1 MLGRRVRTAPVL
13 VNIALFAVAVTCI
26 YPLIWLAYSSL
37 KTENEF
43 IRSMFSL
50 PTSLQ
55 WNNYYLALI
64 KSKILYYF
72 LNTVFNGVTSV
83 AVIVFF
89 SFCIGYFLA
98 RYDFRGKN
106 LVNSLLMLGLV
117 VPIHSL
123 LVPMY
128 IQFKLLNMVD
138 HRGVL
143 ILPYLGVMLPLGVFL
158 IEAYIKTLPRE
169 LEQAAEIEGASLFQI
184 ITRIIVPLSGPIL
197 ITAIIIIFN
206 FAWNEFPFSLVLNA
220 SEKVRNIA
228 VGIMNF
234 ASDWDTKWTLRIAAC
249 VISLFPVTILYVFF
263 NRQIIKGMTEGSV
276 KG

>member
-1 MLGRRVRTAPVL
+1 MRDRKAVVGPVL
-13 VNIALFAVAVTCI
+13 GNIALFAVAVTCI
-26 YPLIWLAYSSL
+26 YPLVWLAYSSL

-43 IRSMFSL
+43 VRSMFSL

-55 WNNYYLALI
+55 WSNYYLALI
-64 KSKILYYF
+64 KSKILFFF
-72 LNTVFNGVTSV
+72 LNTVFNGVTTV

-89 SFCIGYFLA
+89 TFCIGYFLA
-98 RYDFRGKN
+98 RYNFKGKA
-106 LVNSLLMLGLV
+106 LVYSLLTLGLV
-117 VPIHSL
+117 VPVHSL

-128 IQFKLLNMVD
+128 IQYKLLGMVD

-143 ILPYLGVMLPLGVFL
+143 ILPYLGVMLPLAVFL
-158 IEAYIKTLPRE
+158 IDAYITTLPRE
-169 LEQAAEIEGASLFQI
+169 LEQAAEIEGATLFHTL
-184 ITRIIVPLSGPIL
+184 TRIIVPLSGPIL
-197 ITAIIIIFN
+197 ITAIIIVFN

-220 SEKVRNIA
+220 SERVRNIA

-263 NRQIIKGMTEGSV
+263 NRQIIRGMTEGSV

>member
-1 MLGRRVRTAPVL
+1 MRAERIRPAVVP
-13 VNIALFAVAVTCI
+13 VNILLFAVAVTCI
-26 YPLIWLAYSSL
+26 YPLVWLAYSSL

-43 IRSMFSL
+43 VRSMFSL
-50 PTSLQ
+50 PAMLQ
-55 WNNYYLALI
+55 WNNYFLALI
-64 KSKILYYF
+64 GSKILYYF
-72 LNTVFNGVTSV
+72 LNTVFNGVSSV

-89 SFCIGYFLA
+89 SFCIGYFIA
-98 RYDFRGKN
+98 RYDFRGKH
-106 LVNSLLMLGLV
+106 LVNSLLLLGLV
-117 VPIHSL
+117 VPVHSL

-128 IQFKLLNMVD
+128 IQFKLLGLVD

-143 ILPYLGVMLPLGVFL
+143 ILPYLGVMLPLGTFL
-158 IEAYIKTLPRE
+158 MEAYIRTLPRE
-169 LEQAAEIEGASLFQI
+169 LEQAAEIEGASLAHT
-184 ITRIIVPLSGPIL
+184 ITRIIVPLSAPIL
-197 ITAIIIIFN
+197 ITVIIITFN

-220 SEKVRNIA
+220 SDRVRNIA

-263 NRQIIKGMTEGSV
+263 NRQIIKGMTEGSI

>member
-1 MLGRRVRTAPVL
+1 MRDRRAAVTPLL
-13 VNIALFAVAVTCI
+13 VNIGLFAVAVTCI

-43 IRSMFSL
+43 VRSMFSL
-50 PTSLQ
+50 PAALQ

-89 SFCIGYFLA
+89 AFCIGYFLA
-98 RYDFRGKN
+98 RYDFRGKRF
-106 LVNSLLMLGLV
+106 VNSLLMLGLV

-123 LVPMY
+123 LVPKN

-169 LEQAAEIEGASLFQI
+169 LEQAAEIEGATLFQTL
-184 ITRIIVPLSGPIL
+184 TRIIVPLSAPIL
-197 ITAIIIIFN
+197 ITAVIIIFN

-220 SEKVRNIA
+220 SERVRNIA

>member
-1 MLGRRVRTAPVL
+1 MRDRKAVVGPVL
-13 VNIALFAVAVTCI
+13 GNIALFAVAITCI
-26 YPLIWLAYSSL
+26 YPLVWLAYSSL

-43 IRSMFSL
+43 VRSMFSL
-50 PTSLQ
+50 PSSLQ
-55 WNNYYLALI
+55 WSNYYLALI
-64 KSKILYYF
+64 KSKILFFF
-72 LNTVFNGVTSV
+72 LNTVFNGVTTV

-89 SFCIGYFLA
+89 AFCIGYFLA
-98 RYDFRGKN
+98 RDDFKGKA
-106 LVNSLLMLGLV
+106 LVYSLLTIGLV
-117 VPIHSL
+117 VPVHSL

-128 IQFKLLNMVD
+128 IQYKLLGMVD

-143 ILPYLGVMLPLGVFL
+143 ILPYLGVMLPLAVFL
-158 IEAYIKTLPRE
+158 IDAYIKTLPRE
-169 LEQAAEIEGASLFQI
+169 LEQAAEIEGASLFQTI
-184 ITRIIVPLSGPIL
+184 VGIIVPLSGPIL
-197 ITAIIIIFN
+197 ITAIIIVFN

>member
-1 MLGRRVRTAPVL
+1 MRGRRIRAAAVP
-13 VNIALFAVAVTCI
+13 VNILLFAIAVTCI
-26 YPLIWLAYSSL
+26 FPLIWLAYSSL

-43 IRSMFSL
+43 VRSMFSL
-50 PTSLQ
+50 PTTLQ
-55 WNNYYLALI
+55 WDNYYLALI
-64 KSKILYYF
+64 KSKVLYYF
-72 LNTVFNGVTSV
+72 FNTIFNGVTSV
-83 AVIVFF
+83 AVIGFF
-89 SFCIGYFLA
+89 SFSIGYFLA
-98 RYDFRGKN
+98 RYEFKGKA
-106 LVNSLLMLGLV
+106 LVNTMLTLGLV
-117 VPIHSL
+117 VPVHAL

-128 IQFKLLNMVD
+128 IQFKLLGMVD

-143 ILPYLGVMLPLGVFL
+143 ILPYLGVMLPLGAFL
-158 IEAYIKTLPRE
+158 IESYIKTLPRE
-169 LEQAAEIEGASLFQI
+169 LEQAAEIEGASLFMTI
-184 ITRIIVPLSGPIL
+184 MRIIVPLSGPIL
-197 ITAIIIIFN
+197 ITVIIITFN

-220 SEKVRNIA
+220 SDKVRNIA

>member
-1 MLGRRVRTAPVL
+1 MRDRSPRIAPVL
-13 VNIALFAVAVTCI
+13 ANIPLFAIAVTCI
-26 YPLIWLAYSSL
+26 YPLVWLAYSSL

-43 IRSMFSL
+43 VRSMFSL

-64 KSKILYYF
+64 KSKVLFYF
-72 LNTVFNGVTSV
+72 FNTVFNGVTSV

-89 SFCIGYFLA
+89 AFCIGYFLA

-117 VPIHSL
+117 VPVHSL

-128 IQFKLLNMVD
+128 IQYKLLDMVD

-143 ILPYLGVMLPLGVFL
+143 ILPYLGIMLPIGVFL
-158 IEAYIKTLPRE
+158 IEAYVKTLPRE
-169 LEQAAEIEGASLFQI
+169 LEQAAEIEGATLFQT
-184 ITRIIVPLSGPIL
+184 ITGIIVPLTGPIL
-197 ITAIIIIFN
+197 ITVIIITFN

-220 SEKVRNIA
+220 SERVRNIA

>member
-1 MLGRRVRTAPVL
+1 MRGKRAVAGPLAM
-13 VNIALFAVAVTCI
+13 NIALFAVAVTCI

-43 IRSMFSL
+43 VRSMFSL
-50 PTSLQ
+50 PTALQ

-64 KSKILYYF
+64 KSKILYFF
-72 LNTVFNGVTSV
+72 LNTVFNGVTAV

-89 SFCIGYFLA
+89 AFCIGYFLA
-98 RYDFRGKN
+98 RYEFRGKN
-106 LVNSLLMLGLV
+106 LVNSLLMIGLV
-117 VPIHSL
+117 VPVHSL

-128 IQFKLLNMVD
+128 IQYKLLDMVD

-169 LEQAAEIEGASLFQI
+169 LEQAAEIEGASLSQTI
-184 ITRIIVPLSGPIL
+184 MRIIVPLSGPIL
-197 ITAIIIIFN
+197 ITAVIIIFN

-220 SEKVRNIA
+220 SETVRNIA

>member
-1 MLGRRVRTAPVL
+1 MRDRKNTRGSVL
-13 VNIALFAVAVTCI
+13 LNVVLFAVAVTCI

-43 IRSMFSL
+43 VRSMFSL
-50 PTSLQ
+50 PASLQ

-64 KSKILYYF
+64 KSKILYFF

-83 AVIVFF
+83 AVILFF
-89 SFCIGYFLA
+89 AFCIGYFLA
-98 RYDFRGKN
+98 RYDFKGKS
-106 LVNSLLMLGLV
+106 LVNSVLMLGLV
-117 VPIHSL
+117 VPVHSL

-169 LEQAAEIEGASLFQI
+169 LEQAAEIEGASLFQTI
-184 ITRIIVPLSGPIL
+184 LRIIVPLSGPIL
-197 ITAIIIIFN
+197 ITVIIITFN

>member
-1 MLGRRVRTAPVL
+1 LRGKKAVVGPILGTT
-13 VNIALFAVAVTCI
+13 ALFAVAVTCI
-26 YPLIWLAYSSL
+26 YPLVWLAYSSL

-43 IRSMFSL
+43 TRSMFSL

-55 WNNYYLALI
+55 WGNYYLALI
-64 KSKILYYF
+64 KSKILFFF
-72 LNTVFNGVTSV
+72 LNTVFNGVTAV

-89 SFCIGYFLA
+89 AFCIGYFLA
-98 RYDFRGKN
+98 RYDFKGKK
-106 LVNSLLMLGLV
+106 LVYSLLTLGLV
-117 VPIHSL
+117 VPVHSL

-128 IQFKLLNMVD
+128 IQYKLLDMVD

-143 ILPYLGVMLPLGVFL
+143 ILPYLGVMLPLAVFL
-158 IEAYIKTLPRE
+158 IDAYIKTLPRE
-169 LEQAAEIEGASLFQI
+169 LEQAAEIEGASLFHT

-197 ITAIIIIFN
+197 ITAIIIVFN

-220 SEKVRNIA
+220 SENVRNIA

-249 VISLFPVTILYVFF
+249 VISLFPVTILYMFF

>member
-1 MLGRRVRTAPVL
+1 MRGKRAVAGPLA

-43 IRSMFSL
+43 VRSMFSL
-50 PTSLQ
+50 PTALQ

-64 KSKILYYF
+64 KSKILYFF
-72 LNTVFNGVTSV
+72 LNTVFNGVTAV

-89 SFCIGYFLA
+89 AFCIGYFLA
-98 RYDFRGKN
+98 RYEFRGKN
-106 LVNSLLMLGLV
+106 LVNSLLMIGLV
-117 VPIHSL
+117 VPVHSL

-128 IQFKLLNMVD
+128 IQYKLLDMVD

-169 LEQAAEIEGASLFQI
+169 LEQAAEIEGASLSQTI
-184 ITRIIVPLSGPIL
+184 MRIIVPLSGPIL
-197 ITAIIIIFN
+197 ITAVIIIFN

-220 SEKVRNIA
+220 SETVRNIA

>member
-1 MLGRRVRTAPVL
+1 MRGKRILPASIPLNV
-13 VNIALFAVAVTCI
+13 ALFAVAVTCI
-26 YPLIWLAYSSL
+26 YPLVWLAYSSL

-43 IRSMFSL
+43 VRSMFSL

-55 WNNYYLALI
+55 WSNYYLALI
-64 KSKILYYF
+64 KSKILFFF

-89 SFCIGYFLA
+89 AFCLGYFLA
-98 RYDFRGKN
+98 RYDFRGKA

-117 VPIHSL
+117 VPVHSL

-143 ILPYLGVMLPLGVFL
+143 ILPYLGVMLPLAVFL
-158 IEAYIKTLPRE
+158 IDAYIRTLPRE
-169 LEQAAEIEGASLFQI
+169 LEQAAEIEGASLFQTI
-184 ITRIIVPLSGPIL
+184 ARIIVPLAGPIL
-197 ITAIIIIFN
+197 ITCIIIVFN

-220 SEKVRNIA
+220 SENVRNIA

>member
-1 MLGRRVRTAPVL
+1 MSNKRIGTSAIS
-13 VNIALFAVAVTCI
+13 VNLLLAAISVTCVF
-26 YPLIWLAYSSL
+26 PLVWLAYSSL

-43 IRSMFSL
+43 VLNMFSL
-50 PTSLQ
+50 PTTLQ

-64 KSKILYYF
+64 KSRVLYYF
-72 LNTVFNGVTSV
+72 LNTIFNGVTSV
-83 AVIVFF
+83 IVIVFF

-98 RYDFRGKN
+98 RYDFKGKA
-106 LVNSLLMLGLV
+106 LVNTMLTLGLV
-117 VPIHSL
+117 VPVHSL

-128 IQFKLLNMVD
+128 IQFKLLNLVD
-138 HRGVL
+138 HRGAL
-143 ILPYLGVMLPLGVFL
+143 ILPYLGVMLPLGAFL
-158 IEAYIKTLPRE
+158 IESYIKTLPRE
-169 LEQAAEIEGASLFQI
+169 LEEAAEIEGASLFTAI
-184 ITRIIVPLSGPIL
+184 VRIIVPLSAPIL
-197 ITAIIIIFN
+197 VTVIIIGFN

-263 NRQIIKGMTEGSV
+263 NKQIIKGMTEGSL

>member
-1 MLGRRVRTAPVL
+1 MRGRRIRAAAVP
-13 VNIALFAVAVTCI
+13 VNILLFAIAVTCI
-26 YPLIWLAYSSL
+26 FPLIWLAYSSL

-43 IRSMFSL
+43 VRSMFSL
-50 PTSLQ
+50 PTTLQ

-64 KSKILYYF
+64 KSKVLYYF
-72 LNTVFNGVTSV
+72 FNTIFNGVTSV
-83 AVIVFF
+83 AVIGFF

-98 RYDFRGKN
+98 RYEFKGKA
-106 LVNSLLMLGLV
+106 LVNTMLTLGLV
-117 VPIHSL
+117 VPVHSL

-128 IQFKLLNMVD
+128 IQFKLLGMVD

-143 ILPYLGVMLPLGVFL
+143 ILPYLGVMLPLGAFL
-158 IEAYIKTLPRE
+158 IESYIKTLPRE
-169 LEQAAEIEGASLFQI
+169 LEQAAEIEGASLFMTI
-184 ITRIIVPLSGPIL
+184 MRIIVPLSGPIL
-197 ITAIIIIFN
+197 ITVIIITFN

-220 SEKVRNIA
+220 SDKVRNIA